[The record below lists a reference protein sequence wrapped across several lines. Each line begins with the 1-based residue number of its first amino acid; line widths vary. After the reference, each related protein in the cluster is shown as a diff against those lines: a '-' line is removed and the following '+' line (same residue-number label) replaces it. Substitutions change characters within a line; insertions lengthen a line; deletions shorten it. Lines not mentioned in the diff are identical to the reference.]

1 MTKTETYIAF
11 IIGQLRKGNVM
22 PERIVSLF
30 VRKFQVTDRTFYRH
44 WKIANERYS
53 KEIQDIESKKADI
66 ASMEAE
72 SAAKR
77 DIMDKNERLEILTKM
92 ARGVARKVGGQL
104 LVPSDGDRRAAI
116 DLINKMDGIYITK
129 VAQTDSSGNDVGF
142 TINSADQLR
151 EFLKGKK

>member
-53 KEIQDIESKKADI
+53 KEIQAIESKKAEI
-66 ASMEAE
+66 ASSEAE
-72 SAAKR
+72 SVVKR
-77 DIMDKNERLEILTKM
+77 DIIDKYERLEILSKM
-92 ARGVARKVGGQL
+92 AKGIGRKVGEEL
-104 LVPSDGDRRAAI
+104 IIPTDHDRRGAI
-116 DLINKMDGIYITK
+116 DLINKMEGLYNDKSGTSSVVVNIN
-129 VAQTDSSGNDVGF
+129 QDSIELQMDE
-142 TINSADQLR
+142 I
-151 EFLKGKK
+151 